1 MNYRGGVMEIQS
13 NKDAENVNVG
23 IGRRRNTL
31 NQRWEITYANK
42 LVIDIAY
49 KKGELN
55 KEFGLYVERQF
66 SVISRMA
73 AGRYLDIVGNKL
85 VIKRRNGFNSQKWF
99 FDQKSKTIKSVQFR
113 NLSWNIMSA
122 GKGRDLEVYRTTGE
136 WFQSF
141 KYTGQ
146 NFVNT
151 RSLVVTVQGNKD
163 VEGQPVVVWNRSN
176 GSNQRFMIVYSDK
189 ETTITTKGR
198 DSYFGLHVG
207 RPFYIHSHGFKGKVV
222 EVVGGR
228 NLALRTFIR
237 NK

>member
-1 MNYRGGVMEIQS
+1 MNYRGGVMEVQS
-13 NKDAENVNVG
+13 NKDAENVNIG
-23 IGRRRNTL
+23 IGKRRNTL

-42 LVIDIAY
+42 LVIDITY

-55 KEFGLYVERQF
+55 KQFGLYVERQF
-66 SVISRMA
+66 SVVSRMSSR
-73 AGRYLDIVGNKL
+73 RYLDIVGNKI

-99 FDQKSKTIKSVQFR
+99 FDQNTRTIKSVQFR

-122 GKGRDLEVYRTTGE
+122 GKGRSLEVYRTTGE

-146 NFVNT
+146 TFMNKRN
-151 RSLVVTVQGNKD
+151 LYLTVQDNKD
-163 VEGQPVVVWNRSN
+163 QEGQPVMVGPKTN
-176 GSNQRFMIVYSDK
+176 GSNQRFVIVYSDK

-198 DSYFGLHVG
+198 DAYFGLHIG